1 MKTRQIGQDMA
12 VSVRMS
18 KTEWETTKIE
28 GDDKFKDR
36 NVGYMQ
42 VVPGKIF
49 FDTSSP
55 FYKEMATLDKENKE
69 KSDDQVIKDQ
79 TVAEEIKLKKVQ

>member
-28 GDDKFKDR
+28 GDNKFKDR

-55 FYKEMATLDKENKE
+55 FYKKWLHLTKKTRRNLM
-69 KSDDQVIKDQ
+69 IK
-79 TVAEEIKLKKVQ
+79 